1 MNPRKKP
8 KFIRQSGHA
17 YVRLGNKWRHPRG
30 THSKLKIKQKGK
42 GFIPNPGYGA
52 PRALRYKHPS
62 GLYEILIHN
71 LQELQGIDAKTYAGR
86 IASGVGTRK
95 KNEIMKKAEEMKIRI
110 LNPPKVAAKVPK
122 QKGVK
127 EDKKEKK
134 GKEAK

>member
-17 YVRLGNKWRHPRG
+17 YVRLGDKWRRPRG

-62 GLYEILIHN
+62 GLHEVLVYN
-71 LQELQGIDAKTYAGR
+71 LQEVQKINPKTHAGR
-86 IASGVGTRK
+86 IAASVGKRK
-95 KNEIMKKAEEMKIRI
+95 KFEILKKAEELKIRI
-110 LNPPKVAAKVPK
+110 LNPPKATAKIVG
-122 QKGVK
+122 QKNAK
-127 EDKKEKK
+127 
-134 GKEAK
+134 KEAK